1 MILSVQDL
9 ILLLRD
15 SVNVKVENTEGD
27 LVTDPYYTVMSDE
40 DILRYV
46 KLGVNRIY
54 PDVTDMDNLPS
65 NCSEY
70 AIVLL
75 AKIELYTKLA
85 VLRVDKVDLGAES
98 AYIKNSQRFDH
109 YMKLIAEAKEQYNVW
124 LDNEGNDTV
133 NTYELLNSK
142 YSHTRRYYQNQ
153 LTPSVS
159 IKVANVLSDSIDIE
173 WSAVNISHFGKCSVY
188 VSKDPIYSK
197 YEDGGI
203 FEDHLLKSK
212 SLKLIKETYDVRNF
226 VKHIKDLESDT
237 TYYILVVAF
246 CRNGVYGYQEITVT
260 TKKEITDGEEIDV

>member
-124 LDNEGNDTV
+124 LDNEGNDT
-133 NTYELLNSK
+133 EK
-142 YSHTRRYYQNQ
+142 
-153 LTPSVS
+153 
-159 IKVANVLSDSIDIE
+159 
-173 WSAVNISHFGKCSVY
+173 
-188 VSKDPIYSK
+188 
-197 YEDGGI
+197 
-203 FEDHLLKSK
+203 
-212 SLKLIKETYDVRNF
+212 
-226 VKHIKDLESDT
+226 
-237 TYYILVVAF
+237 
-246 CRNGVYGYQEITVT
+246 
-260 TKKEITDGEEIDV
+260 